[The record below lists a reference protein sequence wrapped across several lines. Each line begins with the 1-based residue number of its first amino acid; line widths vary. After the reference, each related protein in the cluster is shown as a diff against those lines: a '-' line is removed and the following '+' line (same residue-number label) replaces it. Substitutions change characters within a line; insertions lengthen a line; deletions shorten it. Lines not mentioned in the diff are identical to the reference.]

1 MPHIASIPVVPLRHL
16 PTQLSTYVIHK
27 KSIIVF
33 LSGIYIGGLLV
44 QQMLEQYIAP
54 LGVNECVQR

>member
-1 MPHIASIPVVPLRHL
+1 M
-16 PTQLSTYVIHK
+16 QLSTYVIHK

-33 LSGIYIGGLLV
+33 LSGTCIGGLLV
-44 QQMLEQYIAP
+44 QQMLEQYIVP